1 MPCRPDETFA
11 QGPEQPNPAM
21 PTDSTGNAGAGH
33 ADPDAEN
40 TDSESDLKA
49 PQKQKR
55 ARTVLAYEVV
65 QRWVTGDRA
74 DLTEQEIQAQL
85 VVEACKLMELSG
97 QRKFPCHKALDTDLG
112 GWKFARDHTDKRGV
126 IFAVCGGA
134 QRVPDAAGAH

>member
-1 MPCRPDETFA
+1 MPCRPGEEFA
-11 QGPEQPNPAM
+11 QGPEPPNPVM

-40 TDSESDLKA
+40 SDSESDLEA

-74 DLTEQEIQAQL
+74 ELTDQEIQGEL
-85 VVEACKLMELSG
+85 VVEASKLMELSG
-97 QRKFPCHKALDTDLG
+97 QKKFPCHRALDSDLG
-112 GWKFARDHTDKRGV
+112 CWKLCRTNTP
-126 IFAVCGGA
+126 
-134 QRVPDAAGAH
+134 QS